1 MTMIEQLTFDRKLTS
16 KLIIINITSSFL
28 NILLVK
34 YLSIHLY
41 IPHVHRTFLVHRFL
55 CGKKIK
61 KLF

>member
-1 MTMIEQLTFDRKLTS
+1 MRMIEQLTFDRKLTS

-28 NILLVK
+28 NILLFK
-34 YLSIHLY
+34 YLSIHL
-41 IPHVHRTFLVHRFL
+41 FLFVHRFL

>member
-41 IPHVHRTFLVHRFL
+41 IPRTSFSLR
-55 CGKKIK
+55 KKN
-61 KLF
+61 